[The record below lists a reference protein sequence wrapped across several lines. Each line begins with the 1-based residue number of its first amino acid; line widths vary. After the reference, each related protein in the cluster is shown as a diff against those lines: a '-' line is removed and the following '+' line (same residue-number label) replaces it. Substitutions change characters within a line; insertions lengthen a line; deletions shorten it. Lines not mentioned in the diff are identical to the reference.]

1 MSRESFQESLDGLC
15 DDVLGMGE
23 TVTARHRDAI
33 TALETQDPGLAQY
46 VVDNDDE
53 INDLY
58 LDIEADCI
66 DLFALEQ
73 PVAGDLRFVAASF
86 KIITDLE
93 RIADLATNIGQYVV
107 ETETE
112 LVPRSELAD
121 IGTTVGEMLDDA
133 LTAYAL
139 EDPALCESL
148 AERDDDVDDRCAD
161 ATDHLVRNLL
171 AQNPSTPALEDLL
184 ADVNRQLLMIRD
196 LERVGDHAVN
206 IAARTYYLAEGD
218 DALLY

>member
-1 MSRESFQESLDGLC
+1 MSRESFQQSLDDLR
-15 DDVLGMGE
+15 DSVLGMGE
-23 TVTARHRDAI
+23 TVAARHRDAI
-33 TALETQDPGLAQY
+33 TSLEKQDTRLAEY

-53 INDLY
+53 INELY

-93 RIADLATNIGQYVV
+93 RIADLATNIGQYVI

-112 LVPRSELAD
+112 LVPRSELVA
-121 IGTTVGEMLDDA
+121 IGESVGEMLDDA
-133 LTAYAL
+133 LTAYARK
-139 EDPALCESL
+139 DSALCEAL
-148 AERDDDVDDRCAD
+148 AERDDDVDGHCAD

-171 AQNPSTPALEDLL
+171 AQNPSPPVLEDLL
-184 ADVNRQLLMIRD
+184 TDVNRQLLTIRD

-206 IAARTYYLAEGD
+206 IAARTYYLTEGD

>member
-1 MSRESFQESLDGLC
+1 MSRKSFQQSLDGLR
-15 DDVLGMGE
+15 DGVLGMGE
-23 TVTARHRDAI
+23 TVAARHRDAI
-33 TALETQDPGLAQY
+33 TALEKQDPGLARY

-53 INDLY
+53 INELY
-58 LDIEADCI
+58 LDLEQECI

-93 RIADLATNIGQYVV
+93 RIADLATNIGRYVI

-112 LVPRSELAD
+112 LVPRSELVA
-121 IGTTVGEMLDDA
+121 IGESVGEMVDDA
-133 LTAYAL
+133 LTAYAR
-139 EDPALCESL
+139 EDPELCEAL
-148 AERDDDVDDRCAD
+148 AKRDDDVDGLCAD

-171 AQNPSTPALEDLL
+171 ARNPNTPALEDLL
-184 ADVNRQLLMIRD
+184 ADVNRQLLTIRD